1 MIQGIPKISVTVI
14 TYNQE
19 DVIRRAIDSLIA
31 QRDYIYEI
39 CVSDDC
45 STDSTWD
52 ILQAYSKEYPDLFKL
67 NRNDPNICIF
77 ENIEKTWTMPSG
89 DLVCSLAGDDAYV
102 DGWFKGLIDFILKNE
117 IDYKNEAI
125 CIYGDYR
132 AVYPNGDSFI
142 FRNRMIQGGHPSLK
156 LAIRG
161 FIGNR
166 STCISM
172 KVLRQ
177 YVKVSKGRSYI
188 AEQAQDRQKQM
199 FSKRNYY
206 IPLVGNVYYA
216 RIGVSMHMDKKI
228 RSDRSERWTY
238 FEEVAEGQG
247 VFLDKKDKA
256 YLRAQV
262 AKEKGETFSKWKN
275 WLMSIEPSLLFT
287 SLKTRRYLFAL
298 IRRMPHSKPIVDYK
312 L

>member
-19 DVIRRAIDSLIA
+19 DVICRAIDSLIV

-45 STDSTWD
+45 STDGTWD
-52 ILQAYSKEYPDLFKL
+52 ILQRYSKEYPGLFNL

-77 ENIEKTWTMPSG
+77 ENIEKTWSMPSG
-89 DLVCSLAGDDAYV
+89 DLVCSLAGDDAYEN
-102 DGWFKGLIDFILKNE
+102 GWFKGLIDFICNNN
-117 IDYKNEAI
+117 IDYKNEAL

-142 FRNRMIQGGHPSLK
+142 FRNRMIQSRHPALK

-172 KVLRQ
+172 KVLKKF
-177 YVKVSKGRSYI
+177 VKVSNGRSYI

-199 FSKRNYY
+199 FSQHNYY
-206 IPLVGNVYYA
+206 IPIVGNVYYA

-228 RSDRSERWTY
+228 RSERSERWTY
-238 FEEVAEGQG
+238 FEKVAEKQG
-247 VFLDKKDKA
+247 AFLDTKDKS

-262 AKEKGETFSKWKN
+262 AKENGEVLSKWKN

-287 SLKTRRYLFAL
+287 SLKIRRCLFAL
-298 IRRMPHSKPIVDYK
+298 MRRMPHNNPIVDYK